1 MSSSILRFQQPE
13 KDVIRSKVRFHGDY
27 RQELKKLL
35 EMADMIFEKELPLHV
50 SLDSIATGNNEIKIR
65 INDVEKMITRMV
77 TCSFRHHHDDVKYG
91 RIYVE
96 LTMTEVSMKPRSHFV
111 GQFSILDQKKICE
124 KLLKDVLRSITMV

>member
-1 MSSSILRFQQPE
+1 MSSPILRFQQPE

-27 RQELKKLL
+27 KEELKKLL
-35 EMADMIFEKELPLHV
+35 EMAEEILEKELSLHFSV
-50 SLDSIATGNNEIKIR
+50 DSIASGNNEIKVR
-65 INDVEKMITRMV
+65 IDDTEKWIARMI

-96 LTMTEVSMKPRSHFV
+96 LTVTEVSMKPRSHLV

-124 KLLKDVLRSITMV
+124 KLLKDVLRSITIA